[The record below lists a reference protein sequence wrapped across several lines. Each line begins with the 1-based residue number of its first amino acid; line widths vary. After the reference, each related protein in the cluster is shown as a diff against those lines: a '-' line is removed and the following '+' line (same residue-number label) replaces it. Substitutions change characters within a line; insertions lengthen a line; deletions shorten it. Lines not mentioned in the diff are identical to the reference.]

1 MIHLTNKDSPGCFGK
16 AVPHPLPLA
25 CHGCLDERSKLLLCQ
40 LMVGWG
46 GCWVPSPREKR
57 AASGVQGRGLFLLE
71 PLQPSTSK
79 GKDTNKF
86 QCWGQGRAG
95 SPNPGGMPRY
105 TRREQG
111 SLQRAAGRG
120 WSGKERYSNTEA
132 TVNTTPWG
140 RARGREEIKPKP
152 GRVPWAPRF
161 PGQLRESLASSWSG
175 WRGQAGGVRVGLG
188 RRLWTGVY
196 TYHSFLEMKDPSF

>member
-1 MIHLTNKDSPGCFGK
+1 MPW
-16 AVPHPLPLA
+16 LP
-25 CHGCLDERSKLLLCQ
+25 R
-40 LMVGWG
+40 
-46 GCWVPSPREKR
+46 P
-57 AASGVQGRGLFLLE
+57 GVQTSTVSAHGGMGRLLGSLSQGKTSSIWGPGRGLFLLE
-71 PLQPSTSK
+71 PLQLSTSK

-95 SPNPGGMPRY
+95 SPNPGGTPRY
-105 TRREQG
+105 TRQEQG

-120 WSGKERYSNTEA
+120 WFGKERYSNTEA

-140 RARGREEIKPKP
+140 RAGAGRKSKQSQVVCP
-152 GRVPWAPRF
+152 GLPGSPGSCVSLWRAP
-161 PGQLRESLASSWSG
+161 
-175 WRGQAGGVRVGLG
+175 GGVGGGAGQGACGWGLG